1 MTAKTTKT
9 ATATA
14 TAIKAPRVFQADLFR
29 QAGAMGAQGESLV
42 ARIGAMLAGSC
53 SPVEYK
59 AARAA
64 FIEGYMSEPGRT
76 KKAST
81 TAWERFCKA
90 FKVLRP
96 ASTTTAATKK
106 RAARAAAKTTAATT
120 TAKPATNPQSEET
133 SGDTDPVSPASGAK
147 AGKQITMMLSTIEAH
162 LLAMLRA
169 GKFAQVHELV
179 RSMEGTV

>member
-1 MTAKTTKT
+1 MTAKTAKT
-9 ATATA
+9 ATP
-14 TAIKAPRVFQADLFR
+14 AIKTPRVFQADLFR

-81 TAWERFCKA
+81 TAWERFCRA

-96 ASTTTAATKK
+96 ASTTAAATKK
-106 RAARAAAKTTAATT
+106 RAARAAAKSTTS
-120 TAKPATNPQSEET
+120 AKPGTIPHDGET
-133 SGDTDPVSPASGAK
+133 SSDDPVSPASGVK
-147 AGKQITMMLSTIEAH
+147 AGKQVTMMLSTIEAH

>member
-1 MTAKTTKT
+1 MSAKTTPAKT
-9 ATATA
+9 TTTTPAKT
-14 TAIKAPRVFQADLFR
+14 PRVFQADLFR

-106 RAARAAAKTTAATT
+106 RAARAAAKSTTS
-120 TAKPATNPQSEET
+120 AKPETIPHDGET
-133 SGDTDPVSPASGAK
+133 SGDADPVSPASGEK